1 MKQLAWTRLREKLVN
16 NASTTTHEHDI
27 KGVFDQMKEIVA
39 SDNQKDRSK
48 FRLGKT
54 DLFSTV
60 CESIVLEVQID
71 QHKSGMLGPDLVTIP
86 LIRKYLKPGQ
96 YHLDHYAELKAA
108 RPAPARAKAML
119 ALLTRLN
126 EAKKREY
133 HLPDDEPGSS
143 PPAPPEE
150 NESED
155 EDGDEEEDDEDSDH
169 EETPSCAGMEV
180 DGEGSEA
187 TESACKRPRVD
198 DQVELTEAAAAPA
211 ELPAADAAPDELP
224 VAAAAPAELE
234 AAEAAPDELP
244 VAAAA
249 PAELEA
255 AEAEPDPAV
264 SAQPPAPEPDPA
276 VSAQPP
282 APEPAPAAPADDLE
296 PACKFTEAE
305 RKDRLREFF
314 SEVLDLNIAT
324 RGDKAAA
331 AQSREV
337 VASTRPDGKVTG
349 ATAFVNRTAY
359 NNETITSFA
368 QSVIENLAH
377 STCDT
382 SEHGVIRAILA
393 EKVPSL
399 YEHQV
404 MYAMR
409 ARQVMKNHKMVVVG
423 LKMGGG
429 KTATTLAM
437 LEIMLALKE
446 IDSAIIT
453 APLLIAQNWI
463 YEIKRLNL
471 ATEDQVC
478 RISVK
483 ELKDPAFIK
492 RFRARPTQAKFIVI
506 LVSAF
511 MDYECLPGLTGLCA
525 TGTKTKVLVIDES
538 QKYHRGEMSIPATI
552 WATLALNRSHNLMT
566 ALVTSTPV
574 TTKGKESKHILKHGG
589 VRTFVKAPGH
599 LATNPC
605 DGSAGCS
612 GKRETMQLDIDSLS
626 DWETQKILLAH
637 TVFTDPA
644 LESGVVEPPPPVVA
658 YIRTRDGAF
667 AQAQR
672 LSRRRQRLC
681 ILNGHGTSMLDH
693 PKAELAIE
701 AGYEWLRQH
710 PEESVMLVLENV
722 NGINEL
728 AAQMRDELG
737 GKVLVF
743 HSRMPDEEV
752 IQNLDK
758 AMYTGGNLI
767 IATPQAIAEGLNL
780 PKVTCAFVMTE
791 TYLRTWMI
799 QIRAR
804 MWRPP
809 QKRPPLLFIMVSG
822 EGNFHDR
829 VRTLA
834 DEHDRE
840 VQGYYGSSKAGN
852 SGEKPFSELEQIDLD
867 KVPALL
873 AGYRALAEAKLHFPT
888 KYSWP
893 CGSLTV
899 VPQTTTQVGVDRAV
913 RILAPRATKQELAA
927 QKVAVAHAAAAR
939 ATEAAAEAAAAAAA
953 AVAAAAAAAA
963 DADADADA
971 DAAEMEVDHPAASED
986 AAAAGSA

>member
-1 MKQLAWTRLREKLVN
+1 MKQQAWTRLREKLVN
-16 NASTTTHEHDI
+16 NASTTTHDI

-39 SDNQKDRSK
+39 SEHQKDRSK

-71 QHKSGMLGPDLVTIP
+71 QYKSGVLAPGLVTIP
-86 LIRKYLKPGQ
+86 LIRKYLQPGQ

-133 HLPDDEPGSS
+133 HLPDDEPDSS
-143 PPAPPEE
+143 PSEAAEPEK
-150 NESED
+150 NGSEE

-169 EETPSCAGMEV
+169 EETPSCAGGSAASAMEV

-211 ELPAADAAPDELP
+211 EL
-224 VAAAAPAELE
+224 
-234 AAEAAPDELP
+234 
-244 VAAAA
+244 
-249 PAELEA
+249 EA

-264 SAQPPAPEPDPA
+264 SAQPPAPEP
-276 VSAQPP
+276 AQPP

-296 PACKFTEAE
+296 PACEFTEKE
-305 RKDRLREFF
+305 RNNLLREFF

-324 RGDKAAA
+324 RGDKPAA

-337 VASTRPDGKVTG
+337 VSSNRPDGRVTG
-349 ATAFVNRTAY
+349 AAAFVNKTAY
-359 NNETITSFA
+359 NDETITSFA
-368 QSVIENLAH
+368 QSVILNLAH
-377 STCDT
+377 STYDT
-382 SEHGVIRAILA
+382 SEHDAMRAILA

-404 MYAMR
+404 IYAMR
-409 ARQVMKNHKMVVVG
+409 AKQVIKNHKMVVMG

-478 RISVK
+478 RIPVK
-483 ELKDPAFIK
+483 ELKDPAVIK
-492 RFRARPTQAKFIVI
+492 RFCVRLTKAKFIII

-511 MDYECLPGLTGLCA
+511 MDFECLPGLTGLCA
-525 TGTKTKVLVIDES
+525 TGTKTKVLIIDES

-574 TTKGKESKHILKHGG
+574 TTKGKESKHILKHAG
-589 VRTFVKAPGH
+589 VRTFIKAPEH

-626 DWETQKILLAH
+626 DWEAQKILLAH

-644 LESGVVEPPPPVVA
+644 LESDVVVPPPPVVA

-667 AQAQR
+667 AQAR
-672 LSRRRQRLC
+672 KLGKRRQRLC
-681 ILNGHGTSMLDH
+681 ILNGHGRSMLDH

-701 AGYEWLRQH
+701 AGCEWLRQH

-722 NGINEL
+722 KGIDEL
-728 AAQMRDELG
+728 AEEMQRELG

-743 HSRMPDEEV
+743 HSKIRDEEV

-758 AMYTGGNLI
+758 AMYTDGNLI

-780 PKVTCAFVMTE
+780 PKVTCAFVLTE

-829 VRTLA
+829 VRNLA

-840 VQGYYGSSKAGN
+840 VQGYYGASKAGN
-852 SGEKPFSELEQIDLD
+852 SADKPFSELEQIDLD

-873 AGYRALAEAKLHFPT
+873 AGYRALAEANLHFPT

-899 VPQTTTQVGVDRAV
+899 VPHTTTQVGMARAAS
-913 RILAPRATKQELAA
+913 ILAPRATRVEIAA
-927 QKVAVAHAAAAR
+927 QKVAVANAAAAR
-939 ATEAAAEAAAAAAA
+939 ATEAAAK
-953 AVAAAAAAAA
+953 AVAAAAAAAE
-963 DADADADA
+963 
-971 DAAEMEVDHPAASED
+971 AAEAVAEEMDVDPALASEE
-986 AAAAGSA
+986 AAGSA